1 MELANQSLSRAR
13 NEYQDGD
20 MALKMKVIGYWTT
33 AAMLVFGVLS
43 GGIAELAHLRDNV
56 EGIVQL
62 GYPVYF
68 VAILGFWRVLGGIAW
83 LVPRFPR
90 LKEWAY
96 AGIFF
101 NMTGAAAVCRDAALD
116 MLRSRTSRREDSLS
130 AQLTEPV
137 ARSESAT
144 DPEQE
149 ALLADSVG
157 LALLVVLD
165 RLTPAERLAFVLHD
179 LFGVSFDEI
188 ATIVGRIPGCGQ
200 ATRQPRTSPCAGRS
214 QDPRRRPQ
222 STAGGCRRFS
232 RCLARGRRR
241 RTSRGARPQT
251 SWSASTRLGYVLA
264 HRGRSAGRR
273 TGRRG
278 RSLSHSLP
286 GLRDRRS
293 STVAWDLSLL
303 QADASSGCSS
313 SRSRAGRSLKS
324 TWSPTPRG
332 YESSILRF
340 SMTDPIFRNG

>member
-1 MELANQSLSRAR
+1 LELANQSLSRAR

-165 RLTPAERLAFVLHD
+165 TLNPAERLAFVLHD
-179 LFGVSFDEI
+179 IFAVPFDEI
-188 ATIVGRIPGCGQ
+188 APIVGRSPTAARQLASRPRSRVCG
-200 ATRQPRTSPCAGRS
+200 RLEGGPRRAGRL
-214 QDPRRRPQ
+214 
-222 STAGGCRRFS
+222 G
-232 RCLARGRRR
+232 RCDTCAARGRRR
-241 RTSRGARPQT
+241 AAGPCRALPNHTCRWRDSLYTDARGAVPD
-251 SWSASTRLGYVLA
+251 G
-264 HRGRSAGRR
+264 
-273 TGRRG
+273 
-278 RSLSHSLP
+278 
-286 GLRDRRS
+286 
-293 STVAWDLSLL
+293 
-303 QADASSGCSS
+303 
-313 SRSRAGRSLKS
+313 
-324 TWSPTPRG
+324 
-332 YESSILRF
+332 
-340 SMTDPIFRNG
+340 